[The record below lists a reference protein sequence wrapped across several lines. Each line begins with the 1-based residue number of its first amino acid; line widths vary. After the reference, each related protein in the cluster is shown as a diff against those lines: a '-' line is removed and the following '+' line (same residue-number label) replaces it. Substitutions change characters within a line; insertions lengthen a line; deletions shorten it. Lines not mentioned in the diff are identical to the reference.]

1 MEIIQPLTATSV
13 LYLSLRGVYLKPF
26 ILVTQ
31 QLSGILLE
39 TWTNNRFPFLP
50 PQRFI
55 HFCFPAPRPPHT
67 IYFNCSPFCFG
78 CSQIYLS
85 LLQLFVLIVFLISLL
100 WLPQSH
106 LPAACAI
113 TTPTAVS
120 AVPFFVLP
128 DHPTTKDLKK
138 SGKRSL

>member
-55 HFCFPAPRPPHT
+55 HFCFPAPRPPPHHL
-67 IYFNCSPFCFG
+67 F
-78 CSQIYLS
+78 
-85 LLQLFVLIVFLISLL
+85 QLFSFLFWLLSNISE
-100 WLPQSH
+100 SSS
-106 LPAACAI
+106 AI
-113 TTPTAVS
+113 CPHC
-120 AVPFFVLP
+120 LP
-128 DHPTTKDLKK
+128 DFSALAAPVTSSCCLCHHYPHCCLCCALLCVA
-138 SGKRSL
+138 RSSHN